1 MKKFCIVLMMML
13 SAGFLIAQ
21 DTPPAKDTPPKK
33 DVQETLKTEVTPTYR
48 LAFSIF
54 ELQEGKRTNQRDFSL
69 ITIADGKGPYSRIKI
84 GTKVP
89 IVTAK
94 DHDNTQFTYTDV
106 GLELECSAMETT
118 NNKLSVRIELNLSSF
133 APVEQSVI
141 DTRSVANS
149 PVFRTISQHL
159 RTVLTPGKPQI
170 IGSMDDVNSNKRF
183 QVEVTATRVE

>member
-33 DVQETLKTEVTPTYR
+33 DAQETLKTDAVPTYR

-69 ITIADGKGPYSRIKI
+69 LTMADGKGPYSRIKI

-89 IVTAK
+89 LDIGEGK
-94 DHDNTQFTYTDV
+94 ITYTDV
-106 GLELECSAMETT
+106 GFDLECSAMETT

-133 APVEQSVI
+133 AGTDQNTDARTVSMRPVL
-141 DTRSVANS
+141 RG
-149 PVFRTISQHL
+149 ISQHL
-159 RTVLTPGKPQI
+159 RSILTPGKPQI
-170 IGSMDDVNSNKRF
+170 ITSMDDVNTNKRF
-183 QVEVTATRVE
+183 QVEVTATKVE